1 METAEGDL
9 TILNGKGKKLTYITG
24 SGQSVTKAYKDSTE
38 YVFDTNYKE
47 NSFNANAKNNATK
60 SNLITIDAS
69 QLNKSMTIT
78 GNNKNN
84 IIIGSKG
91 SDSLFG
97 YSGNDTITGGKGK
110 DTLVHESGNDV
121 ITDYKAGE
129 DVIKIIN
136 TTLTGASVSSSD
148 ARDVIFTFQNKSTL
162 TVKNAIKISGNKKTP
177 QKITIADSQD
187 KVTTRMYG
195 EEGVTLKDS
204 DKDTYNAA
212 SKYNVTVVKI
222 NASKRTKAIKITGN
236 TAGNIIQ
243 GGSGKDT
250 IIAGAVSSTING
262 GAGNDYIKGNS
273 GADSIFGGKGN
284 DLLNGLAGNDTINGG
299 DGNDTIYGGEGND
312 NLSGGKGDDKFYAE
326 SGNNTI
332 TGGAG
337 SDTIY
342 SGTGNDVF
350 VYTAGDGND
359 FIINYEVGDKI
370 KLGKKTSVKNSEADG
385 DDYVFTIGKS
395 KLTIKD
401 AADKDIVVE
410 DSKGEQTTYNTER
423 EYLEHW
429 FMQNDFIEEDNLNS
443 ILSNDYNVSA
453 ISTVLNQNI
462 KNDINLN
469 DINELN
475 KITFSDQ
482 KNK

>member
-1 METAEGDL
+1 M
-9 TILNGKGKKLTYITG
+9 
-24 SGQSVTKAYKDSTE
+24 
-38 YVFDTNYKE
+38 
-47 NSFNANAKNNATK
+47 
-60 SNLITIDAS
+60 
-69 QLNKSMTIT
+69 
-78 GNNKNN
+78 
-84 IIIGSKG
+84 
-91 SDSLFG
+91 
-97 YSGNDTITGGKGK
+97 
-110 DTLVHESGNDV
+110 
-121 ITDYKAGE
+121 
-129 DVIKIIN
+129 
-136 TTLTGASVSSSD
+136 
-148 ARDVIFTFQNKSTL
+148 

-195 EEGVTLKDS
+195 EESVTLKDS